1 MSRNFVIASLVA
13 CIAAFACGYR
23 LGIRSE
29 KADQA
34 DRQEVVVQA
43 VEAANLA
50 SAHAISQI
58 KVNNTTIKQE
68 VERETH
74 TNTLYVACHHAD
86 SGLQLIN
93 AALANTGPKS
103 ARASELPT
111 PGPSAR

>member
-1 MSRNFVIASLVA
+1 MNRNFIIAALA
-13 CIAAFACGYR
+13 ICIAAFVGGYR

-29 KADQA
+29 KSDQA
-34 DRQEVVVQA
+34 DKQEVVVQA

-58 KVNNTTIKQE
+58 KINNTTIKQE

-93 AALANTGPKS
+93 AALAPTWPKS
-103 ARASELPT
+103 ARASELPALGT
-111 PGPSAR
+111 SAR